1 MHSAASTAT
10 TATAAATVM
19 SVHRSR
25 GHHFSK
31 DEAPH
36 ITLVEGQGVLGDAHC
51 GITVKHRSR
60 VAKDPFSPNLRQ
72 VHLMHDELFDELR
85 AKGFEV
91 QPGAMG
97 ENITT
102 HGLDLLSLPEGTE
115 LQVGDEAIIKLTG
128 LRNPCAQI
136 DKFKRGLMAAVLD
149 KTPNG
154 QIIRKSG
161 VMAVVLLGGNVAAGA
176 AIRIMLPP
184 SPHRALKVV

>member
-1 MHSAASTAT
+1 MYSATINT
-10 TATAAATVM
+10 TATATVT

-36 ITLVEGQGVLGDAHC
+36 ITLIEGQGVLGDAHC

-85 AKGFEV
+85 AKGFDV
-91 QPGAMG
+91 QPGALG

-115 LQVGDEAIIKLTG
+115 LQLGDEAIIKLTG

-136 DKFKRGLMAAVLD
+136 DKLKRGLMAAVLD
-149 KTPNG
+149 KTPGG
-154 QIIRKSG
+154 QAIRKSG

-176 AIRIMLPP
+176 AIRIKLPP
-184 SPHRALKVV
+184 LPHRALQVV

>member
-1 MHSAASTAT
+1 MHSAATAT
-10 TATAAATVM
+10 TIAATVI

-184 SPHRALKVV
+184 SPYRALKVV